1 MNAAEV
7 SAMAMAS
14 GAACVS
20 VLPYGEWSAFD
31 FGLYIPTHGTT
42 HWIRNNDDGTV
53 TWVMSQD
60 VEKILDRNHEL
71 ATSSDGWS
79 PTKDIRAV
87 ASIPAVLVQ
96 DWAHKGIDINDPN
109 DDKKVNS
116 LLNSRE
122 FWRVRTAPG
131 NV

>member
-1 MNAAEV
+1 MNSAEV
-7 SAMAMAS
+7 SAMALAS

-20 VLPYGEWSAFD
+20 VLPYGEYADFD

-42 HWIRNNDDGTV
+42 HWIRNNEDGTV

-60 VEKILDRNHEL
+60 VEQVLDANHAK
-71 ATSSDGWS
+71 ATSGDGWS
-79 PTKDIRAV
+79 PTKDLRAV

-96 DWAHKGIDINDPN
+96 DWANKGININDPN

-122 FWRVRTAPG
+122 FWRVRTASW